1 MSNFSGGF
9 LRDDAT
15 NALVTSSQAP
25 LVQSG
30 GFLRDANGALVVAV
44 GPVSGAPQMQTI
56 REFDLGVFTASQTRD
71 IAVTLPVAY
80 TDNHYSVLATLV
92 DEAGSANSSALRQ
105 VQGAKTSSGF
115 TLRVTSGT
123 AVGYS
128 DGQLTADI
136 LIIHD

>member
-1 MSNFSGGF
+1 MTNFSGGF

-25 LVQSG
+25 LAQSG

-56 REFDLGVFTASQTRD
+56 RGLDLGVFAASQSRD

-80 TDNHYSVLATLV
+80 TDANYSVFALLYDV
-92 DEAGSANSSALRQ
+92 AGTANSSALRQ
-105 VQGAKTSSGF
+105 LQGAKTNSGF
-115 TLRVTSGT
+115 TLRVASGT
-123 AVGYS
+123 VGYS
-128 DGQLTADI
+128 DGQLLADI